1 MDRSPIDPHSRDWY
15 SVSVDTL
22 RAWGMLLVL
31 VVLGGIGF
39 LGYRYWQGHDL
50 ERRASEV
57 IGEARSLVNRL
68 HGESAATDLGSQY
81 QSAVET
87 LNEASAAFKRSEFA
101 SALELGRRS
110 RALLQSILDAAGG
123 GRGGAAAAQFISV
136 QGRVEF
142 RRGDRNVWE
151 EARSRITL
159 EPGDHV
165 RTGSNG
171 SAEIMFLDGNLYT
184 ARPNTQLIIARSQGR
199 GSRVGEQSIR
209 MDYGWVNLNTSRQ
222 GGKVSTPEA
231 EARVAGDAEATVTYD
246 AEARTGRFA
255 AFRGSMEVASAGGE
269 ERKVEAL
276 EQVVQRGERLA
287 ATEKLLP
294 PPTLGTPDD
303 NATFSL
309 DENQELRLQWE
320 PLEGAQGY
328 ALQVSRGHLFVD
340 NVIDVLDRTTT
351 HATLGIRGAGSFVWR
366 VAGIGKNGAQGPWAP
381 ARSFRV
387 LALPAEGEATDKEPP
402 PLELEEIK
410 PYGSIFIVAGKTEP
424 GALVDVDG
432 EPVQVEADGTFTKTV
447 QITQEGWS
455 TIEIRARD
463 AAGNETVANP
473 RVFVE
478 IL

>member
-1 MDRSPIDPHSRDWY
+1 VDRHVIDPQSRDWY

-31 VVLGGIGF
+31 AVLAGGGF
-39 LGYRYWQGHDL
+39 VGYRYWQSHDL

-68 HGESAATDLGSQY
+68 QGESFATERGSKY
-81 QSAVET
+81 QSAVTT
-87 LNEASAAFKRSEFA
+87 LGEASEALKKTEF
-101 SALELGRRS
+101 SDALELGRRS
-110 RALLQSILDAAGG
+110 RALLQSILDASGA
-123 GRGGAAAAQFISV
+123 GRGGTAAAQFISV

-151 EARSRITL
+151 EARSRVAL
-159 EPGDHV
+159 QPGDHV
-165 RTGSNG
+165 RTGGNG
-171 SAEIMFLDGNLYT
+171 SAEIMFVDGSLYT
-184 ARPNTQLIIARSQGR
+184 ARPDTQLIISDTQGR
-199 GSRVGEQSIR
+199 GSSVGEQSIR

-222 GGKVSTPEA
+222 GGKVATPAA
-231 EARVAGDAEATVTYD
+231 EARVASESEATVTYD
-246 AEARTGRFA
+246 ADARTGRYA
-255 AFRGSMEVASAGGE
+255 AHRGSMEVAAADGE
-269 ERKVEAL
+269 ARKVEAL
-276 EQVVQRGERLA
+276 QQVVQRGQHLD

-294 PPTLGTPDD
+294 APTLLEPEDR
-303 NATFSL
+303 AAYAL
-309 DENQELRLQWE
+309 DEDQQLRLAWQ
-320 PLEGAQGY
+320 PLDGATSY
-328 ALQVSRGHLFVD
+328 ALQVSRNHLFVD
-340 NVIDVLDRTTT
+340 NVIDVSERTST
-351 HATLGIRGAGSFVWR
+351 HATLGVQGAGSFLWR
-366 VAGIGKNGAQGPWAP
+366 VAAISSEGAQGPWAV

-387 LALPAEGEATDKEPP
+387 MALPAEGEASDKEPP
-402 PLELEEIK
+402 PLELEKIR

-447 QITQEGWS
+447 QITKEGWN

-473 RVFVE
+473 RVFAE